1 MKQVFRKSALDKI
14 ASVDQ
19 LDKTLRVTSP
29 MSWLALLGV
38 TVILVAA
45 VIWSVTGTLP
55 STITASGILV
65 EAGVSANTVLATE
78 WGTVQ
83 EVIGTGERV
92 YLDTPVI
99 RQQSG
104 EKSVLVTAGQI
115 GYVTEVLVAPGSTV
129 SNGTELVRVR
139 PYMSAE
145 QKHCVVAYVPVSD
158 ADKVERGME
167 VHITLTAANSS
178 IYGNMTG
185 RVVNVD
191 TWATSTDAMAAVMG
205 KDNSM
210 TVEVTGSGKAVKA
223 VTCEIYPDPATR
235 SGYLWSSEKGREKDV
250 TAPQMCSVRII
261 TENLPPITKLFS
273 RLRDIWENKQ

>member
-210 TVEVTGSGKAVKA
+210 TGEVTGSGKAVKA